1 MHLLFVLFR
10 VASLDLGENVST
22 RMAKVIDNTH
32 GERILRQEAAV
43 PVIELLL
50 RDSGKLDRETPGLGL
65 AAEADGR
72 DVRLRERD
80 AIMVFL
86 LAEQRGDSR
95 IFAPKRGLDLV
106 KWIHDGWFFEAAP
119 HEIQNVAPHARD
131 VDIAVLHQEI
141 THHVAVVGH
150 FHHDLES
157 PWPQEAHINV
167 AVVEAIFGWR
177 FRDQC
182 REEVDFSFDH
192 NFIS

>member
-1 MHLLFVLFR
+1 MV
-10 VASLDLGENVST
+10 VY
-22 RMAKVIDNTH
+22 
-32 GERILRQEAAV
+32 
-43 PVIELLL
+43 ELLL
-50 RDSGKLDRETPGLGL
+50 RDSGQFDREAPGLRL

-86 LAEQRGDSR
+86 LAEQRGDAR
-95 IFAPKRGLDLV
+95 IFATKRGLDLV
-106 KWIHDGWFFEAAP
+106 KWIHDGWLFEAAP
-119 HEIQNVAPHARD
+119 HEIQDIAPHASN
-131 VDIAVLHQEI
+131 VDIAFLHQEI
-141 THHVAVVGH
+141 TRHVAVVSH
-150 FHHDLES
+150 FHSDFES

-167 AVVEAIFGWR
+167 AVVEAIFCRR